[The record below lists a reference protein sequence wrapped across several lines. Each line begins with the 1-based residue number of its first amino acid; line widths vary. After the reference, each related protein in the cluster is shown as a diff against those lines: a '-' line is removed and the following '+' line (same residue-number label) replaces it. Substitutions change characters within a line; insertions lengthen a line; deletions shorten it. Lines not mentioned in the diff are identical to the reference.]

1 MRREQAAQIKQS
13 RIARITVA
21 AIAAILIPVFSYSLV
36 QNRLVSRLKLSGIA
50 TTARLTKKEAVV
62 LGQYWNGPPIE
73 RTIITFNYKVA
84 SEETAEASHTV
95 TKWCVANLSVGD
107 EFTVWY
113 DRAYP
118 NRVLTPWNDNREAIE
133 MRIIGFIL
141 LLILVTVVI
150 FAVTRPRK
158 PVETG

>member
-1 MRREQAAQIKQS
+1 MTTRSASAVRREQAAQIKQS

-62 LGQYWNGPPIE
+62 LGEYWNGRPIE

-95 TKWCVANLSVGD
+95 TKWCLANLSVGD
-107 EFTVWY
+107 EFTV
-113 DRAYP
+113 
-118 NRVLTPWNDNREAIE
+118 
-133 MRIIGFIL
+133 
-141 LLILVTVVI
+141 
-150 FAVTRPRK
+150 
-158 PVETG
+158 

>member
-1 MRREQAAQIKQS
+1 VRREQAAQIKQS